1 MISVIVVTVNTRWC
15 IYSAGDESWPFG
27 CSLRFVSGE
36 QFGPHG
42 SVSVPMLKPGEVTD
56 VSVEMTSPSQTG
68 IHQGQWRMCTAAGL
82 YFGGKFLHISCG
94 AILLLIVTVSLS
106 GGTGIMGW

>member
-1 MISVIVVTVNTRWC
+1 VFAIDVTWSRC
-15 IYSAGDESWPFG
+15 IYFAGDESWPFG

-42 SVSVPMLKPGEVTD
+42 SVSVDLLKPGEMTD
-56 VSVEMTSPSQTG
+56 VSIEMTSPYETG

-82 YFGGKFLHISCG
+82 YFGGK
-94 AILLLIVTVSLS
+94 LS
-106 GGTGIMGW
+106 SNHSVAAYMNYAEF

>member
-1 MISVIVVTVNTRWC
+1 MC
-15 IYSAGDESWPFG
+15 CAGDESWPFG

-42 SVSVPMLKPGEVTD
+42 SVSVDMLKPGEMTD
-56 VSVEMTSPSQTG
+56 VSIEMTSPSKTG

-82 YFGGKFLHISCG
+82 YFGGKNFVKEPLCHINCTYQT
-94 AILLLIVTVSLS
+94 LKQLPNC
-106 GGTGIMGW
+106 

>member
-1 MISVIVVTVNTRWC
+1 LWC
-15 IYSAGDESWPFG
+15 VCGAGDEPWSLG

-42 SVSVPMLKPGEVTD
+42 SVSVDMLKPGEMAD
-56 VSVEMTSPSQTG
+56 VSIEMTSPSETG

-82 YFGGKFLHISCG
+82 YFGGKLR
-94 AILLLIVTVSLS
+94 TVQMFC
-106 GGTGIMGW
+106 TAVMNFTYFQ